1 MIEEE
6 SDTEFQ
12 PIPTM
17 NNQMDE
23 REVVTLED
31 PQSLIKMLE
40 GLPDRRDNRGKK
52 HELAFVLAC
61 VIVALLNNRLYL
73 SAIQRFI
80 FNRFDWLCEIFD
92 KPNAQPVSRAQ
103 LPLILQSVDYDE
115 LNELLEAF
123 FGTDADIIPGQWWSV
138 DAKRLRGTLRAGQ
151 SATDAEQ
158 LLSIVTHETGDLVE
172 QQAFSATTS
181 HEKHE
186 VYRTLQNE
194 AVAQAN
200 LTLDALHTTPETL
213 QAIHSAKGGYI
224 VQVKKT
230 NLPSFAAVKS

>member
-1 MIEEE
+1 
-6 SDTEFQ
+6 
-12 PIPTM
+12 
-17 NNQMDE
+17 MDE
-23 REVVTLED
+23 QEAVTLEE
-31 PQSLIKMLE
+31 PKTLIAMLE

-92 KPNAQPVSRAQ
+92 RPNAQPISRSQ
-103 LPLILQSVDYDE
+103 LPLILRAVDYDD
-115 LNELLEAF
+115 LNELLKAF
-123 FGTDADIIPGQWWSV
+123 FVTEADIIPGQWLSV

-158 LLSIVTHETGDLVE
+158 LLSIVTQERGELVA

-186 VYRTLQNE
+186 VRRTLRNE
-194 AVAQAN
+194 AIAKGN
-200 LTLDALHTTPETL
+200 LTLDALHTTADTL
-213 QAIHSAKGGYI
+213 QTIHAAKGGYI

-230 NLPSFAAVKS
+230 NLPSSAAVKS